1 MKPFTLSVCV
11 CVFICAYID
20 WKQQKIWISTESHD
34 TIEVYKNVCLNV
46 RFDAMRLW
54 IWISDYN
61 GMRVW
66 VTHNVF
72 ITNKIVII
80 IKFGF
85 RKSQN
90 VHTHTHT
97 LAQSLI
103 HCVVAFSPIAKPQIE
118 SKQNKKWTKFDG
130 ISHGTGIGSGST
142 FIIYFFF
149 QLCLRSYRT
158 VKRTHKMY
166 AYKKKHG
173 Y

>member
-90 VHTHTHT
+90 VHTHTHARSVT
-97 LAQSLI
+97 HSLRCGFFADCKTTNRI
-103 HCVVAFSPIAKPQIE
+103 KTKQKMNQIWWYFSRYRHRLRLHFYYI
-118 SKQNKKWTKFDG
+118 
-130 ISHGTGIGSGST
+130 
-142 FIIYFFF
+142 FFF